1 MGSSRFFPVLIFLLT
16 LILGI
21 SASPVLTER
30 ATTPKC
36 TANDIALVR
45 RTVNDEVYFCKWWL
59 SDGRTRSPFYQ
70 FTPIQ
75 VTNLC
80 KCIVAGSKTPS
91 KPKRD
96 EISAPVE
103 NILKRQTLASCRA
116 EVSRQFTMPWYFCTF
131 YNAQYSAKALTT
143 LCKCVEGKPVSSS
156 TKKTSSSTKK
166 VSTSTK
172 KTSSS
177 TKKTSTSSKVSTST
191 KKNVFVF
198 KEFIEVFKLVAVK
211 DILKDVLKDILK
223 DVLKDIFAKIVK
235 VFVQNLIFIQN
246 HVEIFLEAPDNFV
259 FVQNFFEDNL
269 KVFVYV
275 IDAQDFK
282 HVEQK
287 WNFNELVQVFV
298 VDSHVFLI
306 DSYVLF
312 VVPYVFVIVVSYI
325 FVIVDPYTL
334 SISPYIFFVGWLIF
348 VISLVVHF
356 N

>member
-21 SASPVLTER
+21 SASPVLNER

-143 LCKCVEGKPVSSS
+143 LCKCVED
-156 TKKTSSSTKK
+156 
-166 VSTSTK
+166 
-172 KTSSS
+172 
-177 TKKTSTSSKVSTST
+177 
-191 KKNVFVF
+191 VFVF
-198 KEFIEVFKLVAVK
+198 KELIEVFKLVAV
-211 DILKDVLKDILK
+211 K

-235 VFVQNLIFIQN
+235 VFVQDLIFIQN
-246 HVEIFLEAPDNFV
+246 HVEIFLEAPENFV

-287 WNFNELVQVFV
+287 WNFHELVQVFV
-298 VDSHVFLI
+298 VDSHVFI
-306 DSYVLF
+306 IGSHVLF
-312 VVPYVFVIVVSYI
+312 VVPYIFLIVVSYI
-325 FVIVDPYTL
+325 FVIVNPHTL
-334 SISPYIFFVGWLIF
+334 SLSPYIFFVGWLIF

>member
-21 SASPVLTER
+21 SASPVLTKR

-80 KCIVAGSKTPS
+80 KCIVAGSKTPT

-103 NILKRQTLASCRA
+103 NILRRQTLASCRA

-143 LCKCVEGKPVSSS
+143 LCKCVED
-156 TKKTSSSTKK
+156 
-166 VSTSTK
+166 
-172 KTSSS
+172 
-177 TKKTSTSSKVSTST
+177 
-191 KKNVFVF
+191 VFVF
-198 KEFIEVFKLVAVK
+198 KEFIEVFKLVAV
-211 DILKDVLKDILK
+211 KDILK

-259 FVQNFFEDNL
+259 FVQNFFGDNL
-269 KVFVYV
+269 KVCVYV

-287 WNFNELVQVFV
+287 WNFHELVQVFV

-312 VVPYVFVIVVSYI
+312 VVPYVFVIVVSY
-325 FVIVDPYTL
+325 TL
-334 SISPYIFFVGWLIF
+334 SISPYIFFVGWIIF
-348 VISLVVHF
+348 VISLVLHF

>member
-1 MGSSRFFPVLIFLLT
+1 MGSSRFFPVLIFLVT
-16 LILGI
+16 LVLGI

-80 KCIVAGSKTPS
+80 KCIVAGSKTAS

-96 EISAPVE
+96 EVSAPVE
-103 NILKRQTLASCRA
+103 NIMKRQTLASCRA
-116 EVSRQFTMPWYFCTF
+116 E
-131 YNAQYSAKALTT
+131 
-143 LCKCVEGKPVSSS
+143 
-156 TKKTSSSTKK
+156 
-166 VSTSTK
+166 
-172 KTSSS
+172 
-177 TKKTSTSSKVSTST
+177 
-191 KKNVFVF
+191 
-198 KEFIEVFKLVAVK
+198 LVAVK
-211 DILKDVLKDILK
+211 DILKDVLQ
-223 DVLKDIFAKIVK
+223 DIFANIVK
-235 VFVQNLIFIQN
+235 VFDQNLIFIQN
-246 HVEIFLEAPDNFV
+246 HVEIFLQAPDNFV
-259 FVQNFFEDNL
+259 FVQNLFEDNL

-287 WNFNELVQVFV
+287 WNFHELVQVFV
-298 VDSHVFLI
+298 V
-306 DSYVLF
+306 
-312 VVPYVFVIVVSYI
+312 PYIFVIVVSYI

-334 SISPYIFFVGWLIF
+334 SISPYIFFVGWLIL
-348 VISLVVHF
+348 VISLVLHF
-356 N
+356 D

>member
-1 MGSSRFFPVLIFLLT
+1 MS
-16 LILGI
+16 
-21 SASPVLTER
+21 
-30 ATTPKC
+30 
-36 TANDIALVR
+36 
-45 RTVNDEVYFCKWWL
+45 
-59 SDGRTRSPFYQ
+59 GRTRSPFYQ

-80 KCIVAGSKTPS
+80 KCIVAGSKTAS
-91 KPKRD
+91 KPKRG
-96 EISAPVE
+96 EVSAPVE
-103 NILKRQTLASCRA
+103 NIMKRQTLASCRA
-116 EVSRQFTMPWYFCTF
+116 EVSRQFTLLHFL
-131 YNAQYSAKALTT
+131 QRS
-143 LCKCVEGKPVSSS
+143 VD
-156 TKKTSSSTKK
+156 
-166 VSTSTK
+166 
-172 KTSSS
+172 
-177 TKKTSTSSKVSTST
+177 
-191 KKNVFVF
+191 VFVF
-198 KEFIEVFKLVAVK
+198 KEFIEVFKLVAV
-211 DILKDVLKDILK
+211 KDILK

-287 WNFNELVQVFV
+287 WNFHELVQVFV
-298 VDSHVFLI
+298 VDSYVFLI

>member
-1 MGSSRFFPVLIFLLT
+1 MGSSRFFPVLIFLVT
-16 LILGI
+16 LVLGI

-80 KCIVAGSKTPS
+80 KCIVAGSKTAS

-96 EISAPVE
+96 EVSAPVE
-103 NILKRQTLASCRA
+103 NIMKRQTLASCRA

-131 YNAQYSAKALTT
+131 YNAHSRTTSPFARYSAKALTT
-143 LCKCVEGKPVSSS
+143 LCKNDFQLDQEDLYLVQTIFICQD
-156 TKKTSSSTKK
+156 
-166 VSTSTK
+166 
-172 KTSSS
+172 
-177 TKKTSTSSKVSTST
+177 
-191 KKNVFVF
+191 VFVF

-211 DILKDVLKDILK
+211 DILKDVLQ
-223 DVLKDIFAKIVK
+223 DIFANIVK

-246 HVEIFLEAPDNFV
+246 HVEIFLQAPDNFV

-287 WNFNELVQVFV
+287 WNFHELIQVFV

-306 DSYVLF
+306 GSYVLF
-312 VVPYVFVIVVSYI
+312 VVSYI

-334 SISPYIFFVGWLIF
+334 SISIYIFFVGWLIF

>member
-1 MGSSRFFPVLIFLLT
+1 MGSSRFFPVLIFLVT

-80 KCIVAGSKTPS
+80 KCIVAGSKTAS

-96 EISAPVE
+96 EVSAPVE
-103 NILKRQTLASCRA
+103 NIMKRQTLASCRA

-131 YNAQYSAKALTT
+131 YNAHSRTTSPFARYSAKALTT
-143 LCKCVEGKPVSSS
+143 LCKCVED
-156 TKKTSSSTKK
+156 
-166 VSTSTK
+166 
-172 KTSSS
+172 
-177 TKKTSTSSKVSTST
+177 
-191 KKNVFVF
+191 VFVF
-198 KEFIEVFKLVAVK
+198 KEFSEVFKLVAV
-211 DILKDVLKDILK
+211 KDILK

-235 VFVQNLIFIQN
+235 VFVQDLIFIQN
-246 HVEIFLEAPDNFV
+246 HVEIFLQAPDNFV

-275 IDAQDFK
+275 IDA
-282 HVEQK
+282 
-287 WNFNELVQVFV
+287 
-298 VDSHVFLI
+298 
-306 DSYVLF
+306 
-312 VVPYVFVIVVSYI
+312 
-325 FVIVDPYTL
+325 
-334 SISPYIFFVGWLIF
+334 
-348 VISLVVHF
+348 
-356 N
+356 